1 MTTEKK
7 ENFDQIMRYV
17 STILVTLLI
26 SIMGFYVSRLYEL
39 VDKKVDKDVLT
50 QYIVL
55 SEERNALYLE
65 MFRDNKTEHKEMM
78 KKLEKMDEAI
88 HELKE
93 QLIGYITTRGDSEML
108 DFEALTL
115 FMLENRVWDKMNK
128 TKCVGLI

>member
-93 QLIGYITTRGDSEML
+93 QLIGYITTRGDSEMW

-115 FMLENRVWDKMNK
+115 FMLENRVWDKMK
-128 TKCVGLI
+128 KPKYVGLI